1 LLRFRF
7 VAFEFGLETQFPIP
21 DSRFTIYDSRFPI
34 YDSRPDDMKILM
46 IGDVVAKPGRL
57 AVLER
62 IQDLREQYDI
72 DLALMNAEN
81 VAGGFSITPSLAE
94 QLFNAGI
101 DVMTSGNHIFDKRE
115 AIEYIGR
122 QPRLLRPANYPPG
135 TPGSGLWTGEIKGV
149 KVAVFN
155 LMGRVFM
162 PPSDDP
168 FRIAEDVLKSLPEE
182 IKIRIVDIHAEA
194 TSEKVAMGWFLDGR
208 VSAVVGTHTHVQ
220 TADERILP
228 KGTAY
233 LTDVG
238 MTGSYSGVIGMEKGD
253 VIARFTSAIGKRA
266 EHSTGDAHICAVVID
281 VDQDSGRALGI
292 ERINVRHQS

>member
-1 LLRFRF
+1 
-7 VAFEFGLETQFPIP
+7 
-21 DSRFTIYDSRFPI
+21 
-34 YDSRPDDMKILM
+34 M

-62 IQDLREQYDI
+62 IQDLREQHDI

-81 VAGGFSITPSLAE
+81 VAGGFSITPSLGE

-149 KVAVFN
+149 KIAVFN

-162 PPSDDP
+162 PPVDDP
-168 FRIAEDVLKSLPEE
+168 FRIAEDVLRSLSAEV
-182 IKIRIVDIHAEA
+182 KVRIVDIHAEA

-228 KGTAY
+228 QGTAY

-238 MTGSYSGVIGMEKGD
+238 MTGSYSGVIGMEKAD

-281 VDQDSGRALGI
+281 VDEDSGRARSI
-292 ERINVRHQS
+292 ERLNLSHQA